1 MILLD
6 TSVLLAALT
15 GPRPLLPELRQRLA
29 AGQSMAISALVLFDW
44 RLGPR
49 TPEELASQEEL
60 FPSGGALPFG
70 AEEAA
75 LAASLYRQS
84 PTGQVGAMAVAIAA
98 CALRQEAALWT
109 LDREAFATIP
119 GLQLA

>member
-6 TSVLLAALT
+6 TSILLAALT
-15 GPRPLLPELRQRLA
+15 GPRPQLGKLRQRLA
-29 AGQSMAISALVLFDW
+29 AGQSMAISSLVLFDW

-60 FPSGGALPFG
+60 FPSANALPFG
-70 AEEAA
+70 AEEAT
-75 LAASLYRQS
+75 LAAVLYRQIPS
-84 PTGQVGAMAVAIAA
+84 GRAGAMAIAIAA

-109 LDREAFATIP
+109 LHREAFAGIP
-119 GLQLA
+119 GLLLA